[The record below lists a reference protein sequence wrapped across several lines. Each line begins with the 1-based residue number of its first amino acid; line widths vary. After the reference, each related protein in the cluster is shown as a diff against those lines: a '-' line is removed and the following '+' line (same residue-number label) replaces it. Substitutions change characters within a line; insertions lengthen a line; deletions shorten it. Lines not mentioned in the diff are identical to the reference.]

1 MTGRWRVAVFDI
13 VSPLTSAAAFVTIGV
28 ALGWPVWWV
37 SVCTVLCLLVVQTM
51 GANFYVLRREGT
63 SVGTDP
69 HAPGLRLAAVG
80 MTAASALAAVFVG
93 YTHWV
98 VPNSLRATET
108 GAVVRTATT
117 VAEATATFSPQ
128 DPTSAIA
135 RASELV
141 DPEKAGEFTEIFDR
155 TATDLTRGGVST
167 NSTTLSAGVEV
178 ISSTAASVAVIMRTV
193 RRGPGDQTESAVQAL
208 RVTLTKHDNAW
219 RVLDVE
225 PIDPST
231 KGHSTDEEG

>member
-1 MTGRWRVAVFDI
+1 
-13 VSPLTSAAAFVTIGV
+13 
-28 ALGWPVWWV
+28 
-37 SVCTVLCLLVVQTM
+37 VVQTM

-80 MTAASALAAVFVG
+80 MTAASAIAAVFVG

-98 VPNSLRATET
+98 VPNQLRATESD
-108 GAVVRTATT
+108 AVVRTATT
-117 VAEATATFSPQ
+117 VAEGTASFSPQ

-135 RASELV
+135 KASALV
-141 DPEKAGEFTEIFDR
+141 DPEKAEEFTETYGR
-155 TATDLTRGGVST
+155 NATDLTHDGVST
-167 NSTTLSAGVEV
+167 ASTTLSAGVEV

-193 RRGPGDQTESAVQAL
+193 RHGPADQTESNVQAL
-208 RVTLTKHDNAW
+208 RVTLTKHDNTW
-219 RVLDVE
+219 RVLEVE

-231 KGHSTDEEG
+231 KGHSADDEG